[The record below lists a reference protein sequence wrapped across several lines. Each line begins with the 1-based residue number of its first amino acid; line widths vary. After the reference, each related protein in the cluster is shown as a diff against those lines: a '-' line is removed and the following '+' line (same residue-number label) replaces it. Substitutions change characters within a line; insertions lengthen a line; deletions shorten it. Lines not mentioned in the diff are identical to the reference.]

1 MESIIIIMVIMFFI
15 FVSIV
20 GYLFSKYKTCPS
32 DKILVV
38 YGQTG
43 ENRAFKCIH
52 GGGVFVLPIIQDYQ
66 YLDLAPIGIN
76 IELKDALCLENTML
90 NISSKFTFG
99 ISTEPIIMENAA
111 ERLLGQSQQAIQDM
125 AKDII
130 MGQIRLVI
138 ALTRF
143 EAIKGNKEKITNMI
157 ATNVDKELGKIGLKL
172 ININIDR
179 ITDKNSRILI

>member
-1 MESIIIIMVIMFFI
+1 MELMIVAGMMFFV
-15 FVSIV
+15 FFGMA
-20 GYLFSKYKTCPS
+20 GYLFSRFRTCPS

-43 ENRAFKCIH
+43 TGKSSKCIH
-52 GGGVFVLPIIQDYQ
+52 GGGIFVLPIIQDYQ
-66 YLDLAPIGIN
+66 YLDLTPIGIN
-76 IELKDALCLENTML
+76 IEVKDALCLENTML
-90 NISSKFTFG
+90 NVSSKFTFG
-99 ISTEPIIMENAA
+99 ISTEPSIMENAA
-111 ERLLGQSQQAIQDM
+111 ERLLGQSQQAIQDI

-138 ALTRF
+138 AQIGF

-179 ITDKNSRILI
+179 ITDKNSLILI